1 MSESYTFGQVAE
13 QKAVNYLKEMNYI
26 VLEQNYRYRKAEIDI
41 IAQKDNFIVCI
52 EVKARSSSYFGMPES
67 FVSSKKI
74 DLLVMAMDAYVQ
86 KNNLNLEVRFDIITY
101 LVENGAW
108 TRDHIN
114 DAFIL
119 FKHF

>member
-67 FVSSKKI
+67 FVSRKKI

-86 KNNLNLEVRFDIITY
+86 KNNLNLEVRFEIITY
-101 LVENGAW
+101 LVENETW

-114 DAFIL
+114 DAFYP
-119 FKHF
+119 F